1 MVKRTIL
8 TMCMRSAMRKKFYF
22 TVFLCF
28 MVMSFVYFLLPCNNT
43 SHVFMVPRD
52 PVKYIYDD
60 QNQAIPYDANMD
72 IVFIGGMPRSGTT
85 LMRAMIDA
93 HPDVRCGEETR
104 VIPRIL
110 GMRTQWEKSSTEKK
124 RLLEAGVTGDVIDSA
139 VRSFIL
145 EIIAKHGEAAP
156 RLCNKDPFSLK
167 SAIYLSRLFPNA
179 KFLLLVRDG
188 RAVVHSIITRKV
200 TISGFDIK
208 SYRKCLQKWNTAV
221 ESMYGQCLRV
231 GQYRCMPVY
240 YEQLVLHPE
249 LWMRRIL
256 QFLNLPW
263 NQSVLHH
270 EEFIG
275 KKGGISLSRTE
286 KSTDQVIKPVN
297 MQALSKWVGHIPAD
311 VIKDMATVAPM
322 LQVLGYDPDANPP
335 NYGNPDPEVADN
347 TLHVQKNQDFWQ
359 KRERDIFDKL
369 PDNRSVGA
377 KPLHLPAGVSNKTTH
392 H

>member
-1 MVKRTIL
+1 MLKQTTF
-8 TMCMRSAMRKKFYF
+8 TMCMRTAMRKKFYF

-28 MVMSFVYFLLPCNNT
+28 IVMSFVYIFLPCSNT
-43 SHVFMVPRD
+43 SRVFMVPRD
-52 PVKYIYDD
+52 PVKYIYDE

-110 GMRTQWEKSSTEKK
+110 GMRTQWEKSTTEKK
-124 RLLEAGVTGDVIDSA
+124 RLLDAGVTGDVIDSA

-200 TISGFDIK
+200 TISGFDMNN
-208 SYRKCLQKWNTAV
+208 YRKCIQKWNSAV

-231 GQYRCMPVY
+231 GQNRCMPVY

-256 QFLNLPW
+256 QFLKLPW

-275 KKGGISLSRTE
+275 KKGGISLSR
-286 KSTDQVIKPVN
+286 
-297 MQALSKWVGHIPAD
+297 
-311 VIKDMATVAPM
+311 
-322 LQVLGYDPDANPP
+322 
-335 NYGNPDPEVADN
+335 
-347 TLHVQKNQDFWQ
+347 
-359 KRERDIFDKL
+359 
-369 PDNRSVGA
+369 
-377 KPLHLPAGVSNKTTH
+377 
-392 H
+392 